1 MSLDPALRERIAGIL
16 ASHRVVLFMK
26 GTRAAPR
33 CGFSAGAVGTLDG
46 LLEAYHD
53 IDVLAD
59 ADLREGIKAYGNW
72 PTIPQLYIGGE
83 LVGGSDIIQQLAGS
97 GELHALLGV
106 AAPDRTPP
114 AITITAPAADAIR
127 AALADAGD
135 DRLHVAID
143 GRYRTQFL
151 LKPAGG
157 DEIRAESAGIEV
169 LFDLAS
175 AQRARGLVI
184 DWAETVQGAGLVIR
198 NPNAPAAVK
207 DLGVRELQAELA
219 AGRITVVDV
228 RPAEDR
234 ALAPF
239 PAARVLEPS
248 TMAALEALPKDTP
261 LAFLCHHGNSSRAAA
276 EHFRGLGFRN
286 LCNIEGGIDAWS
298 REVDASVPRY

>member
-46 LLEAYHD
+46 LLESYHD

-59 ADLREGIKAYGNW
+59 GDLREGIKAYGNW
-72 PTIPQLYIGGE
+72 PTIPQLYVGGE
-83 LVGGSDIIQQLAGS
+83 LVGGADIIQQLAGS

-151 LKPAGG
+151 LKPATGS
-157 DEIRAESAGIEV
+157 EIRAESAGIEV

-207 DLGVRELQAELA
+207 SMDVRELQAALA
-219 AGRITVVDV
+219 DGRVTVIDV

-234 ALAPF
+234 ARAPF
-239 PAARVLEPS
+239 PPARVLDPS

-261 LAFLCHHGNSSRAAA
+261 LAFLCHHGNSSRSAA
-276 EHFRGLGFRN
+276 EHFRELGFRN
-286 LCNIEGGIDAWS
+286 LCNVEGGIDAWS
-298 REVDASVPRY
+298 REIDAGVPRY

>member
-151 LKPAGG
+151 LKPAAG

-248 TMAALEALPKDTP
+248 TMAAIEALPKDTP

>member
-16 ASHRVVLFMK
+16 ASHRVVLFIK

-151 LKPAGG
+151 LKPAAG

>member
-106 AAPDRTPP
+106 ATPDRTPP

-151 LKPAGG
+151 LKPAAG

-298 REVDASVPRY
+298 REIDASVPRY

>member
-1 MSLDPALRERIAGIL
+1 MSLDPALRERIAAIL

-106 AAPDRTPP
+106 ATPDRTPP

-151 LKPAGG
+151 LKPAAG

-169 LFDLAS
+169 LFDLPS

-298 REVDASVPRY
+298 REIDASVPRY

>member
-72 PTIPQLYIGGE
+72 PTIPQLYVGGE
-83 LVGGSDIIQQLAGS
+83 LVGGADIIQQLAGS

-151 LKPAGG
+151 LKPAAG

>member
-151 LKPAGG
+151 LKPAAG

-234 ALAPF
+234 ARAPF

>member
-16 ASHRVVLFMK
+16 ASHRVVLFIK

-151 LKPAGG
+151 LKPAAG

-169 LFDLAS
+169 LFDLPS

>member
-72 PTIPQLYIGGE
+72 PTIPQLYVGGE
-83 LVGGSDIIQQLAGS
+83 LVGGADIIQQLAGS

-151 LKPAGG
+151 LKPAAG

-239 PAARVLEPS
+239 PSARVLDPS

-298 REVDASVPRY
+298 REIDASVPRY

>member
-143 GRYRTQFL
+143 GRFRTQFL
-151 LKPAGG
+151 LKPAAG

-184 DWAETVQGAGLVIR
+184 DWAETMQGAGLVIR

>member
-16 ASHRVVLFMK
+16 ASHRVVLFIK

-106 AAPDRTPP
+106 ATPDRTPP

-151 LKPAGG
+151 LKPAAG

-169 LFDLAS
+169 LFDLPS

-298 REVDASVPRY
+298 REIDASVPRY

>member
-143 GRYRTQFL
+143 GRFRTQFL
-151 LKPAGG
+151 LKPAAG

>member
-16 ASHRVVLFMK
+16 SSHRVVLFMK

-151 LKPAGG
+151 LKPAAG